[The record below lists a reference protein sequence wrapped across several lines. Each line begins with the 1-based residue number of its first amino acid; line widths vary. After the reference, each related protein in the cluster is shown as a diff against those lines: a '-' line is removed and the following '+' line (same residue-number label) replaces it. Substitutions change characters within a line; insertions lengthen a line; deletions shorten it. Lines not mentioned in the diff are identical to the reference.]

1 MKTVLVVTYLPERSI
16 DDFENVLVNS
26 LCELHGNILLH
37 MFRSGDEKETLTVV
51 FHAILSEKFGKLD
64 DGTKI
69 VIRGESPVFE
79 GWNKDS
85 VVFVTER

>member
-1 MKTVLVVTYLPERSI
+1 
-16 DDFENVLVNS
+16 
-26 LCELHGNILLH
+26 

-64 DGTKI
+64 DGAKI
-69 VIRGESPVFE
+69 VIRGEPPVFE